1 MLIDPSKSY
10 ETNTDFS
17 EPIPEGDY
25 NAEIAA
31 CEYFPKK
38 PGGKAPYYKVRLKIV
53 DDEQE
58 GRTLFDYM
66 SLSEHRFCKKILKD
80 MMVAVGINT
89 PMDLAEESDKFCLLL
104 TNKKIRLTIEHEEDG
119 RDGHEGEYRARAR
132 DFRKCDDNSNDVI
145 HTVIEEEDEE
155 DIPW

>member
-25 NAEIAA
+25 SAEIAA

-38 PGGKAPYYKVRLKIV
+38 PGGKAPYYKVRLKII

-89 PMDLAEESDKFCLLL
+89 PMDLAEESDRFCFLL
-104 TNKKIRLTIEHEEDG
+104 TNKKIGLTVEHEEDG
-119 RDGHEGEYRARAR
+119 RDGHDGEYRAKSQRL
-132 DFRKCDDNSNDVI
+132 
-145 HTVIEEEDEE
+145 
-155 DIPW
+155 P